1 MSAQAWGG
9 GVWQVQLEA
18 CQEVQAKLVVQ
29 HAWQAL
35 TGLMR
40 DVLKDKVTEV
50 FDVVRYQTLL
60 SEEMAA

>member
-9 GVWQVQLEA
+9 GVWQVQL
-18 CQEVQAKLVVQ
+18 VQAKLVVQ